1 MVLFVAKVV
10 FVFVDTVV
18 LVAFTIVVVVAVAFA
33 ANEVVELLFCIVPG
47 DEDSSVIFDDGIVVE
62 LLLVSLLT
70 DCVGGAEVVVS
81 FPLITVVPL
90 DVEFDKSLVSRFRI
104 LR

>member
-10 FVFVDTVV
+10 LVFVDTVV
-18 LVAFTIVVVVAVAFA
+18 LVAFTIVVVAVAFA
-33 ANEVVELLFCIVPG
+33 ANEVVELLFCIVSG
-47 DEDSSVIFDDGIVVE
+47 DEDSVIFEDGIVVE
-62 LLLVSLLT
+62 LLLTPLLT
-70 DCVGGAEVVVS
+70 ACVGGAEVVVS
-81 FPLITVVPL
+81 FPLITFVPS

>member
-18 LVAFTIVVVVAVAFA
+18 LVAFTIVVVVAFA

-47 DEDSSVIFDDGIVVE
+47 DEDSVIFDDGIVVE

-81 FPLITVVPL
+81 FPLITVVPS
-90 DVEFDKSLVSRFRI
+90 DVEFDKTLVSRFRI

>member
-47 DEDSSVIFDDGIVVE
+47 DEDSVIFDDGIVVE

-90 DVEFDKSLVSRFRI
+90 DVEFDKTLVSRFRI

>member
-10 FVFVDTVV
+10 LVFVDTVV

-33 ANEVVELLFCIVPG
+33 ANEVVELLFCIVCG
-47 DEDSSVIFDDGIVVE
+47 DEDSVIFEDGIVVE
-62 LLLVSLLT
+62 LLLTPLLT
-70 DCVGGAEVVVS
+70 ACVGGAEVVVS
-81 FPLITVVPL
+81 FPLITVVPS

>member
-10 FVFVDTVV
+10 LVFVDTVV
-18 LVAFTIVVVVAVAFA
+18 LVAFTIVVVAVAFA
-33 ANEVVELLFCIVPG
+33 ANEVVELLFCIVCG
-47 DEDSSVIFDDGIVVE
+47 DEDSVIFEDGIVVVE
-62 LLLVSLLT
+62 LLLTPLLT
-70 DCVGGAEVVVS
+70 ACVGGAEVVVS
-81 FPLITVVPL
+81 FPLIMVVPS

>member
-10 FVFVDTVV
+10 LVFVDTVV
-18 LVAFTIVVVVAVAFA
+18 LVAFTIVVVAVAFA
-33 ANEVVELLFCIVPG
+33 ANEVVELLFCIVCG
-47 DEDSSVIFDDGIVVE
+47 DEDSVIFEDGIVVE
-62 LLLVSLLT
+62 LLLTPLLT
-70 DCVGGAEVVVS
+70 ACVGGVEVVVS
-81 FPLITVVPL
+81 FTLITVVPS

>member
-10 FVFVDTVV
+10 LVFVDTVV
-18 LVAFTIVVVVAVAFA
+18 LVAFTIVVVAVAFA
-33 ANEVVELLFCIVPG
+33 ANEVVELLFCIVCG
-47 DEDSSVIFDDGIVVE
+47 DEDSVIFEDGIVVE
-62 LLLVSLLT
+62 LLLTPLLT
-70 DCVGGAEVVVS
+70 ACVGGAEVVVS
-81 FPLITVVPL
+81 FPLITVVPS

>member
-10 FVFVDTVV
+10 LVFVDTVV
-18 LVAFTIVVVVAVAFA
+18 LVAFTIVVVAVAFA
-33 ANEVVELLFCIVPG
+33 ANEVVELLFCIVSG
-47 DEDSSVIFDDGIVVE
+47 DEDRVIFEDGIVVE
-62 LLLVSLLT
+62 LLLTPLLT
-70 DCVGGAEVVVS
+70 ACVGGAEVVVS
-81 FPLITVVPL
+81 FPLITVVPS